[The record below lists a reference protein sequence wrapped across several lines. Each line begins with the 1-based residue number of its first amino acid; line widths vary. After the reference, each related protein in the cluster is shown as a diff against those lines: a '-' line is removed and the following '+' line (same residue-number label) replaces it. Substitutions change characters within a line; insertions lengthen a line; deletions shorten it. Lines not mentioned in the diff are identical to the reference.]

1 MMPRIPCGTGAS
13 GLPEM
18 VPNMKLVER
27 APDFQE
33 ATALAS
39 AALLLGAAQRR
50 RVAQLRLAA
59 AGVGLL
65 RLLAHDALVGDVLFR
80 VDGALVGLLVHGNS
94 P

>member
-39 AALLLGAAQRR
+39 AALLLGAAQ
-50 RVAQLRLAA
+50 LRLAA